1 MDPIK
6 NQEKKIRT
14 RTERER
20 ERENSVHPCARTSS
34 LGDVKNHL
42 YT

>member
-1 MDPIK
+1 MNGPQKK

-20 ERENSVHPCARTSS
+20 ERERIVYILAQEHRRRAR
-34 LGDVKNHL
+34 L
-42 YT
+42 